1 MLFFCV
7 VGEPTLLYNI
17 GGFLVAKANAGHT
30 GIAGGLFV
38 TMIQKKKQRHPL
50 CFRNTTVFRISTM
63 QFFIYSLCYD
73 FLCFRVSAVNFLFLF
88 YVICSNFNSYFLFSL
103 KISYLES
110 SLMLFNQNLLR

>member
-38 TMIQKKKQRHPL
+38 TMIQKNLLP
-50 CFRNTTVFRISTM
+50 
-63 QFFIYSLCYD
+63 FIPKAD
-73 FLCFRVSAVNFLFLF
+73 
-88 YVICSNFNSYFLFSL
+88 FNSIIETD
-103 KISYLES
+103 KKSY
-110 SLMLFNQNLLR
+110 